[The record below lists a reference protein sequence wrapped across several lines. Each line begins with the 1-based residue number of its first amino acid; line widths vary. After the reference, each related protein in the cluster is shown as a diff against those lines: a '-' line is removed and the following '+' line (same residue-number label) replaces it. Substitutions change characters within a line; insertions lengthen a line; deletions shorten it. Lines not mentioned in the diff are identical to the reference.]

1 MLGLNLVICS
11 VVLFCSNVCRCLV
24 LKRLRLRLHDQ
35 VISDCIFLVKGGH
48 GQGTVTKLAIHL
60 YCGLMTTLV
69 M

>member
-1 MLGLNLVICS
+1 MFSI
-11 VVLFCSNVCRCLV
+11 
-24 LKRLRLRLHDQ
+24 KRLRLHLHDQ
-35 VISDCIFLVKGGH
+35 VISDCLFLVKGGH